1 MLDQIDKI
9 NEYLEKQLWMD
20 FEMYS
25 MNRGAVEIVG
35 FLDEAGSDK
44 IKIKFEQPYMILC
57 SFSFS
62 YSGEGQFISIVEG
75 KDAYEINKEYKVTV
89 GNIIFKISNT
99 NIEKEIYIIAKD
111 IKMEI
116 LE

>member
-35 FLDEAGSDK
+35 FLDEGSVK
-44 IKIKFEQPYMILC
+44 
-57 SFSFS
+57 
-62 YSGEGQFISIVEG
+62 
-75 KDAYEINKEYKVTV
+75 
-89 GNIIFKISNT
+89 
-99 NIEKEIYIIAKD
+99 
-111 IKMEI
+111 
-116 LE
+116 